1 VFRVVERLSSILSA
15 RYDWEGGL
23 GWRDP
28 PSFHFDRL

>member
-1 VFRVVERLSSILSA
+1 VFRVVERLSSIFSA
-15 RYDWEGGL
+15 RYDWEREL